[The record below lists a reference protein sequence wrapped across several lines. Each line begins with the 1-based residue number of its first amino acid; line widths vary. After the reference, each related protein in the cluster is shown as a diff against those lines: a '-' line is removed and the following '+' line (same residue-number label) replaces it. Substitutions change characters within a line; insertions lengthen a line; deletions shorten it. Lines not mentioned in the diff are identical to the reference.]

1 MIQTP
6 KINLIHGDCMECL
19 SMAGDNEFDICIVD
33 PPYGINAE
41 QGTNRA
47 SRKLFQDKEYG
58 WDSGIPDKD
67 YFDELRRV
75 SKNQIIWGGNYFLE
89 HLGSTRSFIVWD
101 KLNPDRCFADCEFAW
116 CSFDE
121 VARIFKPRR
130 VQELNKSDNGKI
142 HPTQKPVALYKWL
155 LQNYAKPGDKILDTH
170 LGSMSIAIACFD
182 LGFDLTGTEL
192 DKDYYD
198 AGVARF
204 ERHRAQGQL
213 FHAPATQLPEQQK
226 MF

>member
-6 KINLIHGDCMECL
+6 KINLMHGDCLELMRDTPSGFYDL
-19 SMAGDNEFDICIVD
+19 AVVD
-33 PPYGINAE
+33 PDFGLNEKISSGGTWAAMYKKGDGDLGGKPTDEYFE
-41 QGTNRA
+41 Q
-47 SRKLFQDKEYG
+47 LF
-58 WDSGIPDKD
+58 
-67 YFDELRRV
+67 RV
-75 SKNQIIWGGNYFLE
+75 SKNQIIWGGNYFGLPA
-89 HLGSTRSFIVWD
+89 TRCVIAWD
-101 KLNPDRCFADCEFAW
+101 KVAHMDTMADFEMAW
-116 CSFDE
+116 TSFDLN
-121 VARIFKPRR
+121 AKI

>member
-1 MIQTP
+1 M
-6 KINLIHGDCMECL
+6 KN
-19 SMAGDNEFDICIVD
+19 
-33 PPYGINAE
+33 
-41 QGTNRA
+41 
-47 SRKLFQDKEYG
+47 KQD
-58 WDSGIPDKD
+58 
-67 YFDELRRV
+67 R
-75 SKNQIIWGGNYFLE
+75 
-89 HLGSTRSFIVWD
+89 
-101 KLNPDRCFADCEFAW
+101 
-116 CSFDE
+116 
-121 VARIFKPRR
+121 
-130 VQELNKSDNGKI
+130 I
-142 HPTQKPVALYKWL
+142 HPNEKPIPLYRWL
-155 LQNYAKPGDKILDTH
+155 LENYAKPGDKILDTH